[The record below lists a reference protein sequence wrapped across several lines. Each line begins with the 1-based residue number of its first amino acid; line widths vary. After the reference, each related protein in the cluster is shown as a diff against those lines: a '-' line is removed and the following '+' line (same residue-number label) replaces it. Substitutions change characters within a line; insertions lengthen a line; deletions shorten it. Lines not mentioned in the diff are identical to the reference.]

1 MNTELEEIRLTMR
14 LEDFFFLN
22 KTNEDCDKI
31 IFIIISMVE
40 KEGYTLKIYADKISC
55 VIAT

>member
-1 MNTELEEIRLTMR
+1 MR

-22 KTNEDCDKI
+22 KTNQDCDKI
-31 IFIIISMVE
+31 ILIIRSVVE
-40 KEGYTLKIYADKISC
+40 KEGYTLKIYADKISY